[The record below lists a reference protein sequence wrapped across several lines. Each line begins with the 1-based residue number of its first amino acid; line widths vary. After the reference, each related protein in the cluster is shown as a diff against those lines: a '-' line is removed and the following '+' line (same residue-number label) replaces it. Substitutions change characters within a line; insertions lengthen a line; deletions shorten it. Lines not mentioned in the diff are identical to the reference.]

1 MKEFFKMFFASLLA
15 MVIAGVLV
23 VIVIVSL
30 IVAAVSRSTNSDKE
44 VKVDAGSVLVFETDK
59 RFHEQGQS
67 NSIAAFTHDAAYT
80 GGLYDITNAI
90 KHAKGDDNI
99 KGILIK
105 LEPSPNGWA
114 TLQQL
119 RMALADFKTSGKFI
133 YAYGDNIT
141 QGAYYLGSV
150 ADSVYLNPVGSFD
163 LKGFATIL
171 SFFKGTLDK
180 LELKPEIFY
189 AGRFKSA
196 TEPFRADKMSEP
208 NREQIT
214 AFQKDFW
221 EQFTSAAAQHTHGE
235 AGEINALAQ
244 SGAINFPED
253 ALKNKLVEGLLYW
266 DEAEAR
272 LRSKLGKGENEKIN
286 YVTLDDYTQ
295 KAKHDIKTSENRIA
309 LLFAE
314 GTINDGDQNEAYEIA
329 SKALIESI
337 RKIKDN
343 NKIKAVVL
351 RVNSPGGSALASDEI
366 LRELNLLKKKKPLI
380 VSMGDYAASGG
391 YYISS
396 EADSIFALPNT
407 ITGSIGVFSML
418 FSIQDLAKNKLGVTF
433 DGVKNAP
440 YADFP
445 SGVRTMNEAEC
456 KKMQNSVDN
465 IYSIFKGHVSKGRRL
480 SPIDVDSIAQGRVWT
495 GTQALQLKLVDG
507 LGNLDRALKSAAAMA
522 KISDYKLS
530 TYPEPGDKMEMLI
543 RRIKN
548 NTGSEALKTS
558 MKQQLGDAYDWI
570 EKISY
575 LKARSGKV
583 LMEMPF
589 VLNVN

>member
-23 VIVIVSL
+23 VIVLVG
-30 IVAAVSRSTNSDKE
+30 IVAALVSKSVSNDKIT
-44 VKVDAGSVLVFETDK
+44 KVDAGSVLVVDMDK

-67 NSIAAFTHDAAYT
+67 NSIAAFTHDAAYA

-90 KHAKGDDNI
+90 AHAKSDDNI
-99 KGILIK
+99 KGVLIK

-114 TLQQL
+114 TLQQI
-119 RMALADFKTSGKFI
+119 RMALSEFKSTGKFV

-141 QGAYYLGSV
+141 QGAYYVGSV
-150 ADSVYLNPVGSFD
+150 ADSVYLNPVGNFD

-180 LELKPEIFY
+180 LELKPEIYY

-196 TEPFRADKMSEP
+196 TEPFRADKMSDP
-208 NREQIT
+208 NRLQVE
-214 AFQKDFW
+214 AFQRDFW
-221 EQFTSAAAQHTHGE
+221 EQYTAAAAQHTHTD
-235 AGEINALAQ
+235 AAAINQLAQ
-244 SGAINFPED
+244 NGAISFPED
-253 ALKNKLVEGLLYW
+253 ALKNKLVDNLLYW
-266 DEAEAR
+266 DQAEDR
-272 LRSKLGKGENEKIN
+272 IRMKLNKKEDEKIK
-286 YVTLDDYTQ
+286 YVNVDEYAV
-295 KAKHDIKTSENRIA
+295 KVKHDAKANDNRIA
-309 LLFAE
+309 VLFAE
-314 GTINDGDQNEAYEIA
+314 GTINDGDQGEDYEIA
-329 SKALIESI
+329 SNTLIESI
-337 RKIKDN
+337 RSIKKND
-343 NKIKAVVL
+343 KIKAVVL

-366 LRELNLLKKKKPLI
+366 LRELNLLKAKKPLI

-418 FSIQDLAKNKLGVTF
+418 FSVQDLAKNKLGVTF

-445 SGVRTMNEAEC
+445 STTRTLNEEEG
-456 KKMQNSVDN
+456 KRMQHSVDN
-465 IYSIFKGHVSKGRRL
+465 IYGIFKGHVVKGRKL
-480 SPIDVDSIAQGRVWT
+480 SAEDVDSIAQGRVWT
-495 GTQALQLKLVDG
+495 GTQALKLKLVDG
-507 LGNLDRALKSAAAMA
+507 LGDLNRALKSAAAMA
-522 KISDYKLS
+522 KLSEYKLS
-530 TYPEPGDKMEMLI
+530 TYPEPGDKMEMLL

-548 NTGSEALKTS
+548 NTGAAAIKTA
-558 MKQQLGDAYDWI
+558 MKQELGDSYEWL

-575 LKARSGKV
+575 LKARNGKL

-589 VLNVN
+589 VLTVN